1 WLNLHQPYI
10 FARLGRLLR
19 RELLVF
25 SLTYFLGID
34 RLRYLNIV
42 TSSVVFPS
50 AGMLHAGRR
59 TAALHLPATFITLR
73 EMLVAF
79 RIGAVDHFRGNFSA
93 VFAGRYDCR
102 INRVDINGDT
112 IIKNI
117 TFSFEIFT
125 SGFLSVFNNSSVQLI
140 YVLKTFF

>member
-1 WLNLHQPYI
+1 YI

-79 RIGAVDHFRGNFSA
+79 RIGAVDHFRGNCSA
-93 VFAGRYDCR
+93 VFVGRY
-102 INRVDINGDT
+102 NSPHKRVDMNGDM

-117 TFSFEIFT
+117 TFSFVFFT
-125 SGFLSVFNNSSVQLI
+125 SVFLSVFNNSFLHLI
-140 YVLKTFF
+140 YVLKLFF